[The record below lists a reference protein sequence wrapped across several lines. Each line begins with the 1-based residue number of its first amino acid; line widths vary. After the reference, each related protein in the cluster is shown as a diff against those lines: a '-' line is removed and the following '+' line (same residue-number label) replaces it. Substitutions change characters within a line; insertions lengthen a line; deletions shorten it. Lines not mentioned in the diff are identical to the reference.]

1 MTSQGPVVCV
11 VDDDPS
17 VRVALRRLLNSS
29 GWTARTFASAEEF
42 LEDGIHSGCDC
53 VVADVHLGKMSGLEL
68 QATLAGRADPVPVIV
83 VSGVAD
89 ASMELEARR
98 LGAVAFFRKPFDVDA
113 LLEAIGR
120 ATGVAIS

>member
-1 MTSQGPVVCV
+1 
-11 VDDDPS
+11 
-17 VRVALRRLLNSS
+17 
-29 GWTARTFASAEEF
+29 
-42 LEDGIHSGCDC
+42 
-53 VVADVHLGKMSGLEL
+53 
-68 QATLAGRADPVPVIV
+68 VPVIV

-113 LLEAIGR
+113 LLEAIDR